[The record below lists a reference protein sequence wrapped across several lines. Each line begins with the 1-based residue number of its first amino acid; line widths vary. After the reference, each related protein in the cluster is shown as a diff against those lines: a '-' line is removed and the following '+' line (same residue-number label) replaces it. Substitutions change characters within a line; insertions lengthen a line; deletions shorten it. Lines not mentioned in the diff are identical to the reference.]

1 MKLLIKALAA
11 FHKACDVKQWFKNLS
26 DIPEEDYQ
34 LRLRLLKEEV
44 EEFENAHKNRDKVE
58 MADALADI
66 IYIAVGTANIMN
78 IPLDKVWD
86 EVQRSN
92 MDKVDPTTGKV
103 KKREDGKVLKPDG
116 WKGPQIEKVLEEHKE
131 ISD

>member
-1 MKLLIKALAA
+1 M
-11 FHKACDVKQWFKNLS
+11 
-26 DIPEEDYQ
+26 
-34 LRLRLLKEEV
+34 RLRLLKEEV